1 MEQVKRI
8 DERKIE
14 ERKLSSENLTAKC
27 DPNVFGFHN
36 TSEISPLSGGVI
48 GQERAVKAMDFGL
61 KVKQAGYNLFLTGPA
76 GTGKTTYAE
85 TKVKEVAEKEKTPGD
100 LCYVYNFEQP
110 DHPLSLELKS
120 GQGPIFKSDMEEL
133 IQDLKSEIKSRF
145 DSDDYEERRNLIIRK
160 YDAQMSDLWYSM
172 ENMAKERGFSIQKTT
187 TGIFTVPTDEEGK
200 PMPKE
205 DFLKLPEEVQKEI
218 NARAQEVQA
227 EVNDILRKLRHVE
240 KLMRSELKKLEREI
254 GLYAAGYLIN
264 LMKDKY
270 REFPK
275 VVNYLDQVLEDV
287 IENLDD
293 FRMEGEE
300 EGQSSADSIHR
311 EQRNQKFK
319 RYEVNVLV
327 DNGKTR
333 GAPVIIERNPTYYN
347 LMGRVEHKSTFGT
360 MVTDFTL
367 IKPGAVH
374 LANGGYLIIQ
384 AADILANPGA
394 WQALKRTLK
403 TQKAW
408 IENLGEQYSAV
419 ALATLKPEPI
429 NVKLKVILIGSA
441 FLYHLLYA
449 YDEDFKK
456 LFKVRVDF
464 DYEMK
469 REENRLMD
477 YAAFVCRYCSEN
489 NLRHLEAPAMAKIIE
504 YSSRLAS
511 NQEKL
516 SARFHK
522 ITELLVEA
530 NYWAEQNGSEYISKA
545 DVAKALE
552 EKVFRSNM
560 LEEKIQEEIAEG
572 SIILNVDGEAV
583 GQVNGLAVLQM
594 GDYTFG
600 KPSRITARVH
610 LGQRG
615 IINIERE
622 TEMSGPIHSKGVLI
636 LSGFLAGRYAKDKPL
651 SLTASI
657 TFEQLYDGVEGD
669 SASSAELYA
678 LLSELSGVPINQ
690 GIAVTGSVNQFGEIQ
705 PIGGVNEKIEG
716 FYLTCRLKGLT
727 GRQGVIIPKRNMKN
741 LMLKDEVIEAVE
753 KGKFHIWAI
762 NTIDEGIEILTG
774 VEAGERGAD
783 GSYPE
788 GTINWLVDK
797 KLQQMAEDLR
807 RFGEVEEEG
816 GEKEA
821 AAAKESSIEME
832 L

>member
-1 MEQVKRI
+1 MGNLKKI
-8 DERKIE
+8 DADKIE
-14 ERKLSSENLTAKC
+14 KKKLSAEKLAAKC
-27 DPNVFGFHN
+27 DPNVFEFSN

-85 TKVKEVAEKEKTPGD
+85 TKVKEIAEKEETPGD

-120 GQGPIFKSDMEEL
+120 GQGPIFKSDMQEL

-145 DSDDYEERRNLIIRK
+145 DSDDYEERRNQIIRK

-172 ENMAKERGFSIQKTT
+172 ENMAKERGFSIQKTP

-205 DFLKLPEEVQKEI
+205 EFLKLPEDIQKEI

-227 EVNDILRKLRHVE
+227 EVNEILRKLRHVE
-240 KLMRSELKKLEREI
+240 KMMRTELKKLEQET

-270 REFPK
+270 RDFPK

-293 FRMEGEE
+293 FRIED
-300 EGQSSADSIHR
+300 EGQSGSEPMHR
-311 EQRNQKFK
+311 DQQQKFK

-327 DNGKTR
+327 DNGKTK
-333 GAPVIIERNPTYYN
+333 GAPVVIERNPTYYN
-347 LMGRVEHKSTFGT
+347 LMGRVEHKSSFGT

-408 IENLGEQYSAV
+408 IENLGEQYSAI
-419 ALATLKPEPI
+419 AFATLKPEPI
-429 NVKLKVILIGSA
+429 DVKLKVIMIGNA
-441 FLYHLLYA
+441 YLYHLMYA

-464 DYEMK
+464 DYEMQRDK
-469 REENRLMD
+469 TRLEE
-477 YAAFVCRYCSEN
+477 YAAFVCRYCTEN

-511 NQEKL
+511 DQEKL

-530 NYWAEQNGSEYISKA
+530 DYWAAQNGNEYITKLDVMKA
-545 DVAKALE
+545 IE
-552 EKVFRSNM
+552 EKIFRSN
-560 LEEKIQEEIAEG
+560 LVEEKIQEEIAKG

-594 GDYTFG
+594 GDYAFG
-600 KPSRITARVH
+600 KPNRITARVH

-622 TEMSGPIHSKGVLI
+622 TEMSGPIHSKGILI

-716 FYLTCRLKGLT
+716 FYLTCKLKGLT
-727 GRQGVIIPKRNMKN
+727 GRQGVIIPKRNVKN
-741 LMLKDEVIEAVE
+741 LMLKDEVIDAVE

-762 NTIDEGIEILTG
+762 DTIDEGIEILTG
-774 VEAGERGAD
+774 VEAGERGPD

-807 RFGEVEEEG
+807 RFGEGEDEEE

-821 AAAKESSIEME
+821 AAAKESSIEMK

>member
-1 MEQVKRI
+1 MERVKKV
-8 DERKIE
+8 EEQKIE
-14 ERKLSSENLTAKC
+14 ERKLSSGNLSAKC
-27 DPNVFGFHN
+27 DPNIFGFSN
-36 TSEISPLSGGVI
+36 TSEISPLPGGVI

-61 KVKQAGYNLFLTGPA
+61 RVKQAGYNLFLTGPS

-85 TKVKEVAEKEKTPGD
+85 AKVKEIAEKEETPGD

-110 DHPLSLELKS
+110 DRPLSLELKS

-145 DSDDYEERRNLIIRK
+145 DSDDYEERRNQIVRK

-172 ENMAKERGFSIQKTT
+172 ENMAKERGFSVQKTT
-187 TGIFTVPTDEEGK
+187 TGIYTVPTDEDGK

-205 DFLKLPEEVQKEI
+205 EFLKLPEEMQKRI
-218 NARAQEVQA
+218 NAIAQEVQA
-227 EVNDILRKLRHVE
+227 EVNDSLRKLRHLE
-240 KLMRSELKKLEREI
+240 KLMRSELRELDRET
-254 GLYAAGYLIN
+254 GLFAAGYLVN

-270 REFPK
+270 KKFPK
-275 VVNYLDQVLEDV
+275 VVDYLDQVLGDV

-293 FRMEGEE
+293 FRMDSDEV
-300 EGQSSADSIHR
+300 GQRGPDPLQRDQR
-311 EQRNQKFK
+311 EQKFK

-327 DNGKTR
+327 DNGRTR

-347 LMGRVEHKSTFGT
+347 LMGRLEHKSSFGT

-384 AADILANPGA
+384 AADLLANPNA

-429 NVKLKVILIGSA
+429 DVNLKVILIGSA
-441 FLYHLLYA
+441 QLYHLLYT

-464 DYEMK
+464 DYEMN
-469 REENRLMD
+469 REDSKLMD

-489 NLRHLEAPAMAKIIE
+489 NLRHLDASAMAKIIE

-516 SARFHK
+516 STRFHK
-522 ITELLVEA
+522 IAELLVEA
-530 NYWAEQNGSEYISKA
+530 NYWAEQSGNEYISKA
-545 DVAKALE
+545 VVEKALE

-560 LEEKIQEEIAEG
+560 VEEKLQEQIARG
-572 SIILNVDGEAV
+572 SILLNVDGEAV

-594 GDYTFG
+594 GEYAFG

-610 LGQRG
+610 LGQQG

-690 GIAVTGSVNQFGEIQ
+690 SIAVTGSVNQFGEIQ

-716 FYLTCRLKGLT
+716 FYLTCKLKGLT
-727 GRQGVIIPKRNMKN
+727 GRQGVIIPKRNVKN
-741 LMLKDEVIEAVE
+741 LMLKDDVIEAVE
-753 KGKFHIWAI
+753 HGKFHIWAI
-762 NTIDEGIEILTG
+762 DTIDEGMEILTG
-774 VEAGERGAD
+774 VEAGERGTD

-797 KLQQMAEDLR
+797 KLKQMAEDLR
-807 RFGEVEEEG
+807 KFGDKKEEKG
-816 GEKEA
+816 KKEA
-821 AAAKESSIEME
+821 AAAKESSD
-832 L
+832 